1 MFVDINA
8 LNIQALIYDPRYH
21 DFESWASLMC
31 EAFASNQLEIPDAQ
45 TNWQEWALGLK
56 AIDLFNNEAVPSPY
70 EFENWDEW
78 VAQTINAY
86 QPRT

>member
-1 MFVDINA
+1 
-8 LNIQALIYDPRYH
+8 
-21 DFESWASLMC
+21 MC
-31 EAFASNQLEIPDAQ
+31 EAFASNQLEIPDKN
-45 TNWQEWALGLK
+45 TNWQEWAVGLK

>member
-1 MFVDINA
+1 MATNA

-21 DFESWASLMC
+21 DFQSWASLMV
-31 EAFASNQLEIPDAQ
+31 EAFASNQLEIPDKDS
-45 TNWQEWALGLK
+45 NWQEWALSLK

-78 VAQTINAY
+78 VQQTINAY